1 MKCFLK
7 SKHCG
12 FSFQRG
18 QVAENLGEYKEARQA
33 YESAVA
39 VCPTHIKSL
48 QSLALMQHYFGSH
61 RLAEKTLQDAL
72 KLDPYDYFTW
82 YNLGKVLEILDENAE
97 AGDCMATALEIE
109 AIVPILPYSTIPICF
124 E

>member
-1 MKCFLK
+1 V
-7 SKHCG
+7 
-12 FSFQRG
+12 R
-18 QVAENLGEYKEARQA
+18 
-33 YESAVA
+33 
-39 VCPTHIKSL
+39 PTHVKAL

-72 KLDPYDYFTW
+72 KLDPHDHTTW
-82 YNLGKVLEILDENAE
+82 YNLGKVLEALDECSE

-109 AIVPILPYSTIPICF
+109 AIAPILPYSTIPICF

>member
-1 MKCFLK
+1 M
-7 SKHCG
+7 
-12 FSFQRG
+12 
-18 QVAENLGEYKEARQA
+18 
-33 YESAVA
+33 AVR
-39 VCPTHIKSL
+39 PTHSKAL

-72 KLDPYDYFTW
+72 RLDPYDHHTW
-82 YNLGKVLEILDENAE
+82 YVLITEHVTSFHHSFQTWSLCYRYKLGKVLEALGECSE

-109 AIVPILPYSTIPICF
+109 AISPILPYSVIPVCF